1 MVVGYCRE
9 VFSENWTRMNTDFHG
24 FLSVFIRVLF
34 IYGVKPTLTLSL
46 SQKFRS
52 EGENLENYF
61 GRNGRYDPN
70 AT

>member
-1 MVVGYCRE
+1 
-9 VFSENWTRMNTDFHG
+9 MNTDFHG

-34 IYGVKPTLTLSL
+34 IYGVKPTLMLSL

-52 EGENLENYF
+52 EGENLDNYF
-61 GRNGRYDPN
+61 GRNGRYDPI